1 MQWGDTYF
9 TKLSGLVS
17 RIVSLLAIILVFAT
31 TNSSMAASEKLPL
44 PRFVSIRSNK
54 VNAHVGPGTT
64 YPIEWTY
71 TRQGLPVEIIEE
83 FDTWR
88 QIKDSEGAVSWVHK
102 SLLSGKRTALIK
114 KRRRKLRAKSN
125 EEARVVAYLEP
136 GVIVKI
142 KKCNNSW
149 CQIDVNNYS
158 GWMQKNALWGI
169 YNHEEKV

>member
-1 MQWGDTYF
+1 MQWGDTYP
-9 TKLSGLVS
+9 TKLNRLVF
-17 RIVSLLAIILVFAT
+17 RIVSLLSIALIFFAT
-31 TNSSMAASEKLPL
+31 SSCLAAPEKLPL

-88 QIKDSEGAVSWVHK
+88 QIKDSEGAISWVHK

-114 KRRRKLRAKSN
+114 ERRRKLRANSS

-136 GVIVKI
+136 GVIVKV
-142 KKCNNSW
+142 KKCNQNW

-158 GWMQKNALWGI
+158 GWIQKNALWGV